1 MMRRNNIII
10 DHMTLIWAVVFYL
23 SVGISVAGALSEGV
37 GPLLG
42 WRGAAILLLLAGCV
56 VLFQALFMPF
66 FKRPVRAWPMSW
78 QLALAYFGGE
88 ALILAGLMA
97 LDANFIGLAFAF
109 MGQTFGALRP
119 RQWPLPLLI
128 YLALLSH
135 TIGLLDAI
143 MAGQWLGAVSLLFTV
158 SVLVLSGLMISQL
171 IAQRYELMHLVG
183 ELRRAKAAVEAGAA
197 EQEELAMLRERTRLA
212 REMHDSIGHALVLVN
227 VKLEAAQRLYARDP
241 ARGDAELE
249 ATRGLVR
256 ETMAELRR
264 SLADLR
270 APLPD
275 HHDLPAALR
284 RLAAEVSA
292 RGRIAVSAE
301 GDLHAPGPPP
311 AVAEALWA
319 IAREA
324 VRNAER
330 HAAAASATIRL
341 NCADGCWRLLVS
353 DDGSGVSSAAME
365 RPGHFGVLG
374 MRERAEALSGSL
386 TIARRPGGGTVV
398 EARIPA

>member
-1 MMRRNNIII
+1 VVNLGF
-10 DHMTLIWAVVFYL
+10 TL
-23 SVGISVAGALSEGV
+23 GI
-37 GPLLG
+37 
-42 WRGAAILLLLAGCV
+42 V
-56 VLFQALFMPF
+56 VL
-66 FKRPVRAWPMSW
+66 
-78 QLALAYFGGE
+78 
-88 ALILAGLMA
+88 I
-97 LDANFIGLAFAF
+97 
-109 MGQTFGALRP
+109 
-119 RQWPLPLLI
+119 
-128 YLALLSH
+128 
-135 TIGLLDAI
+135 
-143 MAGQWLGAVSLLFTV
+143 
-158 SVLVLSGLMISQL
+158 GLMISQL
-171 IAQRYELMHLVG
+171 VGQRHELMWLVG
-183 ELRRAKAAVEAGAA
+183 ELRQAKAATEASAA
-197 EQEELAMLRERTRLA
+197 EQEELAVLRERTRLA

-249 ATRGLVR
+249 TTRGLVR

-264 SLADLR
+264 SLANLR
-270 APLPD
+270 GPLPD

-324 VRNAER
+324 LRNVER

-341 NCADGCWRLLVS
+341 DGGAGCWRLLVS
-353 DDGSGVSSAAME
+353 DDGSGVRPADIE

-374 MRERAEALSGSL
+374 MRERAEALGGSL

-398 EARIPA
+398 EARLPAA